1 MYLRAVCS
9 GRKADLYACGSVQQS
24 FTEHTGMKERAE
36 FHHVNRLFR
45 YFNHTKTAHM
55 SPDVSVPLFV
65 PLCPGICFMGT
76 WAQSK
81 KKKQKQTQTILAWII
96 KTWFAQTFICTI
108 FIKICCFPFD
118 LISLLQSRT
127 TLLWL
132 VWFETIVEKIWLQF
146 SFVSS

>member
-24 FTEHTGMKERAE
+24 FTEHTGMTERAE

-76 WAQSK
+76 
-81 KKKQKQTQTILAWII
+81 
-96 KTWFAQTFICTI
+96 
-108 FIKICCFPFD
+108 
-118 LISLLQSRT
+118 
-127 TLLWL
+127 
-132 VWFETIVEKIWLQF
+132 
-146 SFVSS
+146 